1 MPGYRVS
8 WQSALGGFAQDLIRD
23 NDRFWSGDHIIDPET
38 VPGILFMN
46 RPAQTN
52 HASIVDLAPTVLSY
66 LGVAPY
72 EAMEGK
78 SLL

>member
-1 MPGYRVS
+1 
-8 WQSALGGFAQDLIRD
+8 
-23 NDRFWSGDHIIDPET
+23 
-38 VPGILFMN
+38 MN